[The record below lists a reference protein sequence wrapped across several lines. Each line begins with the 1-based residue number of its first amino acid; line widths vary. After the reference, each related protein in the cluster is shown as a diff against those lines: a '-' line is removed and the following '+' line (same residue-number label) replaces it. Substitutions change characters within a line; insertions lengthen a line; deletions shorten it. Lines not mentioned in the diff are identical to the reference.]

1 MTYPAI
7 NAAIEYLKSRG
18 TKIPID
24 ILMIAKSNS
33 MELSNEN
40 KIELVNHIKA
50 GKINS
55 REYKQVGEYSSI
67 RNELWIAIYD
77 NVYNYLSSTQYVVSF
92 NNVVGVAIGKAYI
105 EAAELG
111 YQDGGGT
118 LPLDEDTLAWAQA
131 ETSAQLAYI
140 DSLFSTLKQL
150 RREGDFD
157 AVHEAFEHA
166 DGYCNS
172 LDALYN
178 GAKVAGAGNKML
190 TFEGSDG
197 RESCADCQRYKGQR
211 HRASWWQS
219 HNAVPPSR
227 GFECKGYHCD
237 HRLFDDDGNEFTI

>member
-18 TKIPID
+18 MKVPVD
-24 ILMIAKSNS
+24 ILGL
-33 MELSNEN
+33 LSNDGYPFTSDDRSN
-40 KIELVNHIKA
+40 IAHGIRTGVTQSK
-50 GKINS
+50 S
-55 REYKQVGEYSSI
+55 MKQIGEYSSI
-67 RNELWIAIYD
+67 RNELWIVIYD
-77 NVYNYLSSTQYVVSF
+77 NVYNYLTSTQYVVSF

-111 YQDGGGT
+111 YVDGGGS

-157 AVHEAFEHA
+157 AVHEAFKHA
-166 DGYCNS
+166 DGYTNS

-197 RESCADCQRYKGQR
+197 RESCRDCQNYKGKR

-227 GFECKGYHCD
+227 DFECGGYHCD
-237 HRLFDDDGNEFTI
+237 HRLFDDDGDEFTI